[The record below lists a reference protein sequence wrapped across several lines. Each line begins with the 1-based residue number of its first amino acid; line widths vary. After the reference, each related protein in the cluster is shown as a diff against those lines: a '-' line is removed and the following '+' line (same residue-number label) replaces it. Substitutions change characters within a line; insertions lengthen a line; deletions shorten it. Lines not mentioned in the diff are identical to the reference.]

1 MTTRE
6 KLYARTIA
14 PLVPSTLGTLD
25 GFPEI
30 EVRRVAEESA
40 RYVCGGPP
48 EVFIV
53 SYGGVLLLKLL
64 ALLTCRK
71 PFKSLTL
78 DEQKAMLQKS
88 SESRFMAL
96 RMLPILVG
104 LPIKTMF
111 YNQDDVCRVLGYDRE
126 SLIEDARQ
134 HQVSIDR

>member
-14 PLVPSTLGTLD
+14 PLVPSTLGAVEGLPELD
-25 GFPEI
+25 
-30 EVRRVAEESA
+30 VSRVAEESA

-64 ALLTCRK
+64 ALLICRK

-134 HQVSIDR
+134 HQVSRDR